1 MALLV
6 CDLYIKIHQDT
17 SRIGARLIH
26 PNAHARHCQTQGRPG
41 QQGLGGP
48 SIWPARGCCQSIA
61 FWMGPQQISTA
72 STATAVTGGLRKP
85 ANLWL
90 GFHSSVLLHRKIFD
104 TEVIATKRFGCY
116 IDHPN
121 KKVPSRSFAARKSVA
136 SWHPHNAKLRASL
149 AFTFALP
156 FKWKP

>member
-72 STATAVTGGLRKP
+72 STANCCDWRAAEASKFVAWISLLCASSPQDIRYRSHSYEKI
-85 ANLWL
+85 WL
-90 GFHSSVLLHRKIFD
+90 LYRSSKQKSSIQEL
-104 TEVIATKRFGCY
+104 CS
-116 IDHPN
+116 
-121 KKVPSRSFAARKSVA
+121 KKVSCILASAQREAAGFACLYLCPS
-136 SWHPHNAKLRASL
+136 L
-149 AFTFALP
+149 
-156 FKWKP
+156 

>member
-72 STATAVTGGLRKP
+72 STANCCDWRAAEASKFVAWISLLCASSPQDIRYRSHSYEKI
-85 ANLWL
+85 WL
-90 GFHSSVLLHRKIFD
+90 L
-104 TEVIATKRFGCY
+104 
-116 IDHPN
+116 DHPN

-149 AFTFALP
+149 AFTFALS